1 MALTNIIKKIMED
14 SDKKKNT
21 PDMWEVLKKK
31 LKKSGYKES
40 EDRECDETLGEI
52 STVGAYKFLQ
62 VWETLDK
69 YINKKGNKWGG
80 SYSKENVAGIV
91 RLCGIDNIEEIIRI
105 LGETGY
111 DELATWN
118 GGFYTHVYISE
129 RAIELF
135 KTFAED
141 DLYKKYDMVFKTIK
155 NLGYKGIKSYDTSA
169 STQLGYLTKISKLD
183 GDPIG
188 AIYVLASNS
197 YQIDQFIGLSKIDI
211 QNIKQI
217 IEEAQN
223 EKGGIPIYL
232 YEKGTPEI
240 FKEYFNSLSVASK
253 KSALESILK
262 YDNKEETSNSREEIQ
277 KWLEESYKD
286 MLTEVGFS

>member
-1 MALTNIIKKIMED
+1 MSLKDIVTKIIED

-21 PDMWEVLKKK
+21 PDTWENLKKK
-31 LKKSGYKES
+31 LKKSGYKENDS
-40 EDRECDETLGEI
+40 REYDETIGEI

-91 RLCGIDNIEEIIRI
+91 QLCKIDNIEEVIRV

-111 DELATWN
+111 DELSTWT
-118 GGFYTHVYISE
+118 GDFLTHVYVSNGDI
-129 RAIELF
+129 RLF
-135 KTFAED
+135 KTFSEGG
-141 DLYKKYDMVFKTIK
+141 LYQKYEVVFKAIK

-169 STQLGYLTKISKLD
+169 PTQLEYLTSISRLN
-183 GDPIG
+183 G
-188 AIYVLASNS
+188 AVGAVYALASNG
-197 YQIDQFIGLSKIDI
+197 YRIDSFIGLSKIDVH
-211 QNIKQI
+211 NIKQI

-223 EKGGIPIYL
+223 EKGGMPVYL
-232 YEKGTPEI
+232 YEKGDLKI
-240 FKEYFNSLSVASK
+240 FQEYFNSISIESK

-262 YDNKEETSNSREEIQ
+262 YDNKEETSKSREEIQ

-286 MLTEVGFS
+286 LLTEAGFS